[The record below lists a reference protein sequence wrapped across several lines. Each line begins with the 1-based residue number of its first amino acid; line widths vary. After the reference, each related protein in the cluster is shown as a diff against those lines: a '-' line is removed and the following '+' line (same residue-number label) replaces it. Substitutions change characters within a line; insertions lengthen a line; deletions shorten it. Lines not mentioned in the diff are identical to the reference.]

1 MPFLNE
7 FKDAVIGEFVLLYKM
22 NKAVHAC
29 CKKSGMKSL
38 GMTVFIIII
47 IIIIAHTV
55 RCTYSASKHVFFICS
70 CLLSPQLLYVRP
82 VR

>member
-1 MPFLNE
+1 MPFLNK
-7 FKDAVIGEFVLLYKM
+7 FKNAVIGEFVLLFKM
-22 NKAVHAC
+22 NKALHAC
-29 CKKSGMKSL
+29 CKKS

-55 RCTYSASKHVFFICS
+55 HCTYSARKQVFFISS
-70 CLLSPQLLYVRP
+70 CLLSPQLLCVRP